1 MAVYRP
7 IRCKALSQEAMR
19 GDAADAESRANAD
32 PSRDPAYARERFAA
46 LFASE
51 PILKL
56 AMRGDAADAESRAN
70 ADPSRDPAYARERFA
85 ALFASE
91 RASASLMRA

>member
-51 PILKL
+51 
-56 AMRGDAADAESRAN
+56 
-70 ADPSRDPAYARERFA
+70 
-85 ALFASE
+85 
-91 RASASLMRA
+91 RASAFLMRA

>member
-19 GDAADAESRANAD
+19 GDGRERQR
-32 PSRDPAYARERFAA
+32 PRERWIPPGPGLARERFAA

-56 AMRGDAADAESRAN
+56 AMRGDAADSDARAN
-70 ADPSRDPAYARERFA
+70 AGSRRGPAYARERFA